1 MSNQINIIPAE
12 VNILTPLTPER
23 CREMLLI
30 CEYAGRTCYQSE
42 PKGEPE
48 KFINGIVRRRHE
60 SVIEHQTITV
70 EFITD
75 RAVSHEL
82 VRHRIA
88 AYSQESTR
96 YVKYDQSISFIK
108 MIEFQYHNHLT
119 AGDVNHLRDCE
130 ALWHVSCQQSA
141 DAYREMIEM
150 LDCRP
155 ETARS
160 VLNNSL
166 KTAIIATFNLRE
178 WRHVFVMR
186 CGKPAHPHIKEIM
199 IPLLMY
205 FKQKFPGMFDDIP
218 YDEEFYAKYRFYLDS
233 HIHEKWSE
241 IIPPYHD
248 NVEEPSPIIQAL
260 AKEENTATEPEVDHK
275 PIVIED
281 SETTRPIYTE
291 TSEPIEPMDYDEE
304 VTLSSVVNKDASSNP
319 TEDEK
324 CILERLKEKGAII
337 ENSEVKYLVEADL
350 NGMYKYSPNGDKP
363 MLKELAECTTKV
375 RCRKILNLKS
385 IGIVPYANVGDQIHM
400 MTTMVVDQN
409 LSHSDI
415 LNIAKEKFVE
425 ILATQNKGE
434 FIPYVMKITIQQK

>member
-30 CEYAGRTCYQSE
+30 CEYAGRTCYQSA

-48 KFINGIVRRRHE
+48 KFINGIVRRGHE

-75 RAVSHEL
+75 RACANEL

-96 YVKYDQSISFIK
+96 YVNYVDGIQFIK
-108 MIEFQYHNHLT
+108 MIEFQYYNQLSI
-119 AGDVNHLRDCE
+119 GDTNMLRDCE
-130 ALWHVSCQQSA
+130 ALWELSCQQSA
-141 DAYREMIEM
+141 DCYKEMVEM
-150 LDCRP
+150 LRRRP

-166 KTAIIATFNLRE
+166 KTSIIATFNLRE
-178 WRHVFVMR
+178 WRHVFTMR

-199 IPLLMY
+199 IPLMMY
-205 FKQKFPGMFDDIP
+205 FKQKFPGMFDNIP
-218 YDEEFYAKYRFYLDS
+218 YDEEFYAKYRLYLDS
-233 HIHEKWSE
+233 HVHEKWSE

-248 NVEEPSPIIQAL
+248 NVEEPSPIIKAL
-260 AKEENTATEPEVDHK
+260 VQEENAAVEPEIDHN
-275 PIVIED
+275 PIVIDSE

-291 TSEPIEPMDYDEE
+291 TSEPIEPMDYDDE
-304 VTLSSVVNKDASSNP
+304 VTLSSVVNKDAGSNP
-319 TEDEK
+319 TKDESE
-324 CILERLKEKGAII
+324 IIERLKEKGAIV

-375 RCRKILNLKS
+375 RCRKIANLKS

-409 LSHSDI
+409 VTHSDI
-415 LNIAKEKFVE
+415 LNIAKEKFVD

-434 FIPYVMKITIQQK
+434 FIPYVMKIAIQK

>member
-1 MSNQINIIPAE
+1 MSNHINVIPAE

-30 CEYAGRTCYQSE
+30 CEYAGRTCYQSK
-42 PKGEPE
+42 PKGDPE
-48 KFINGIVRRRHE
+48 KFINGIVKSGHE
-60 SVIEHQTITV
+60 SVIEHQVITV
-70 EFITD
+70 EFVTD
-75 RAVSHEL
+75 RACANEL

-96 YVKYDQSISFIK
+96 YVKYDQSISFVG
-108 MIEFQYHNHLT
+108 MIEFAYHNHQT
-119 AGDVNHLRDCE
+119 TGDMNHHCDCE
-130 ALWHVSCQQSA
+130 SLWRMSCQQSA

-150 LDCRP
+150 LHCRP

-166 KTAIIATFNLRE
+166 KTSIIATFNLRE
-178 WRHVFVMR
+178 WRHVFTMR
-186 CGKPAHPHIKEIM
+186 CVKPAHPHIREIM

-218 YDEEFYAKYRFYLDS
+218 YDEEFYNRYRLYLDS

-241 IIPPYHD
+241 IIPPYHE
-248 NVEEPSPIIQAL
+248 EEPSPIIQAL
-260 AKEENTATEPEVDHK
+260 VKEENAVEEPKVDHK
-275 PIVIED
+275 PIVIDSE
-281 SETTRPIYTE
+281 SETTRPLYTE
-291 TSEPIEPMDYDEE
+291 SSEPIEPMDYDEE

-319 TEDEK
+319 TKDESE
-324 CILERLKEKGAII
+324 IIERLKEKGAIV

-375 RCRKILNLKS
+375 RCRKIANLKS
-385 IGIVPYANVGDQIHM
+385 IGIVPYANVGDTIHM

-409 LSHSDI
+409 VTHSDI
-415 LNIAKEKFVE
+415 LNIAKGKFVE

-434 FIPYVMKITIQQK
+434 FIPYVMKVTIQK

>member
-48 KFINGIVRRRHE
+48 KFINSIVRRGHE

-75 RAVSHEL
+75 RSCSHEL

-96 YVKYDQSISFIK
+96 YVNYVDGIQFIK
-108 MIEFQYHNHLT
+108 MIEFQYYNQLSI
-119 AGDVNHLRDCE
+119 GDTNMLRDCE
-130 ALWHVSCQQSA
+130 ALWELSCQQSA
-141 DAYREMIEM
+141 DCYKEMVEM
-150 LDCRP
+150 FRRRP

-166 KTAIIATFNLRE
+166 KTSIIATFNLRE
-178 WRHVFVMR
+178 WRHVFTMR

-199 IPLLMY
+199 IPLMMY
-205 FKQKFPGMFDDIP
+205 FKQKFPGMFDNIP
-218 YDEEFYAKYRFYLDS
+218 YDEEFYAKYRLYLDS
-233 HIHEKWSE
+233 HVHEKWSE
-241 IIPPYHD
+241 IIPPYHE
-248 NVEEPSPIIQAL
+248 EEPSPIIKAL
-260 AKEENTATEPEVDHK
+260 VKEENVVDEPEVDHK
-275 PIVIED
+275 TIVID
-281 SETTRPIYTE
+281 SENETTRPIYTE

-319 TEDEK
+319 TKDESE
-324 CILERLKEKGAII
+324 IIERLKEKGAII

-375 RCRKILNLKS
+375 RCRKIANLKS

-409 LSHSDI
+409 LCHSDI

>member
-1 MSNQINIIPAE
+1 MSKINVIPAE

-30 CEYAGRTCYQSE
+30 CEYAGRTCYQSK
-42 PKGEPE
+42 PKGDPE
-48 KFINGIVRRRHE
+48 KFINGIVKSGHE

-70 EFITD
+70 EFVTD
-75 RAVSHEL
+75 RACANEL

-96 YVKYDQSISFIK
+96 YVNYVDGIQFIK
-108 MIEFQYHNHLT
+108 MIEFQYYNQLSI
-119 AGDVNHLRDCE
+119 GDTNMLRDCE
-130 ALWHVSCQQSA
+130 ALWELSCQQSA

-150 LDCRP
+150 LRRRP

-166 KTAIIATFNLRE
+166 KTSIIATFNLRE
-178 WRHVFVMR
+178 WRHVFTMR
-186 CGKPAHPHIKEIM
+186 CVKPAHPHIREIM
-199 IPLLMY
+199 IPLMMY
-205 FKQKFPGMFDDIP
+205 FKEKFPGMFDDIP
-218 YDEEFYAKYRFYLDS
+218 YDEEFYNRYRLYLES
-233 HIHEKWSE
+233 HVHEKWNE
-241 IIPPYHD
+241 IIPPYHE
-248 NVEEPSPIIQAL
+248 EEPSPIIQAL
-260 AKEENTATEPEVDHK
+260 VQEENAAPEVDNK
-275 PIVIED
+275 PIVIDPE
-281 SETTRPIYTE
+281 SETTRPLYTE
-291 TSEPIEPMDYDEE
+291 SSEPIEPMDYDEE

-319 TEDEK
+319 TKDESE
-324 CILERLKEKGAII
+324 IIERLKEKGAIV

-385 IGIVPYANVGDQIHM
+385 IGIVPYVNVGDHIHM

-409 LSHSDI
+409 VTHSDI
-415 LNIAKEKFVE
+415 LSIAKGKFVE

-434 FIPYVMKITIQQK
+434 FIPYVMKITIQK